1 MENKKDPSKRLDEAF
16 AEIRTSLRFLVKSAE
31 YQNAVL
37 EDLCN
42 KNRKNDTNNCRK
54 QSQQGND

>member
-37 EDLCN
+37 EDLC
-42 KNRKNDTNNCRK
+42 KNDTNNCRK
-54 QSQQGND
+54 QCQQGND

>member
-16 AEIRTSLRFLVKSAE
+16 AEIRKLLHFLVKSAE

-42 KNRKNDTNNCRK
+42 KNRKNGADNCRN
-54 QSQQGND
+54 QS